1 MITANHFYVMSGTI
15 WVTKYFF
22 KKHKGIMEELPAC
35 HEYFDSLGG
44 SGLGTELYFEMSQR
58 K

>member
-1 MITANHFYVMSGTI
+1 MNHFNVMFGNT

-22 KKHKGIMEELPAC
+22 KKHKDIMEELVAC
-35 HEYFDSLGG
+35 HESLDSLGR
-44 SGLGTELYFEMSQR
+44 SGLGTELHFEMSQR